1 MGIFSISILVPPPS
15 IGDAT
20 DVVLTLEMIKSQGM
34 YINNN
39 LKQKKAHEF
48 CG

>member
-20 DVVLTLEMIKSQGM
+20 DVVLILEMIKSQG
-34 YINNN
+34 INNN
-39 LKQKKAHEF
+39 LKQKKTHEF